1 MALLLKN
8 EERIDVKKE
17 IDFVLSIAN
26 KLRGP
31 YKASDYKKVIIP
43 MIILRRFECALEK
56 TKDKVLKAIEDGLN
70 IPDYLCK
77 ESGYQFYNTSKFNLK
92 NLLNDSDNLKDNLKA
107 YIDGFSDNVKVI
119 FNGEK
124 EDKAKDKDGHEGLDF
139 NKEIDKMAK
148 SNRLYSVVKV
158 FSELNLDPETV
169 DNMKMGYMFEDIIRR
184 YSTNAEAGDHYTPR
198 EVIKLLVNILLSEG
212 SEDLH
217 QEGKVTTVLD
227 MACGT
232 GGMLSTAYQFLKQIN
247 PKMDIKLFGQEV
259 NGESYAIC
267 LSDMMIKGQD
277 AKNIQFADTMKKD
290 AFPSQSMRMVIA
302 NPPFGQAWGGKDA
315 GEGVEKAVKAEH
327 AKKPNGRFPAGL
339 PGTGDMQLLFI
350 QHAMAKLD
358 KNGRAAILENGSP
371 LFSGGTSSGESQI
384 RRWLLDNDY
393 LEAIIGLPNQLFY
406 NTDIGIYAFIF
417 SKNKR
422 PERKNKIQFI
432 NAVDFWQPLRKS
444 LGKKRKEISD
454 QDIEKITEL
463 YINFKPNEYS
473 KIFDREK
480 FLYKE
485 YAVYQP
491 LQRNFII
498 NDERIEQLNNSAFFD
513 RLYNE
518 DKYQELLET
527 NPREPKQD
535 KQIKDYE
542 NGKKVREEI
551 LDILNKNKSDVLYKN
566 YNKFKIVLKDLF
578 KNAFKDK
585 TSAQKK
591 TLIENTAFGLSVMD
605 KTADIVYKSDGT
617 PEIDK
622 ETKDTELIKV
632 NDNVEKYFEKEVYP
646 HVPDAMY
653 FFEED
658 LTKKD
663 KPVIKTGAEFPFTR
677 YFYEYQPPEKSE
689 VLLKKFF
696 DIENSLNETLK
707 ELQNV

>member
-1 MALLLKN
+1 MALLLKS

-124 EDKAKDKDGHEGLDF
+124 EDKAKEKDGH
-139 NKEIDKMAK
+139 
-148 SNRLYSVVKV
+148 
-158 FSELNLDPETV
+158 
-169 DNMKMGYMFEDIIRR
+169 
-184 YSTNAEAGDHYTPR
+184 EAGDHYTPR

-290 AFPSQSMRMVIA
+290 AFSNQSMRMVIA
-302 NPPFGQAWGGKDA
+302 NPPFGQKWGGENA

-327 AKKPNGRFPAGL
+327 AKKPDGRFPAGL
-339 PGTGDMQLLFI
+339 PSTEDMQLLFI
-350 QHAMAKLD
+350 QHAMYKLD
-358 KNGRAAILENGSP
+358 KYGRAAILENGSP

-384 RRWLLDNDY
+384 RKWLLDKDY

-422 PERKNKIQFI
+422 PERKNKVQFI

-454 QDIEKITEL
+454 NDIERIKDL
-463 YINFKPNEYS
+463 YTRFEENEYS
-473 KIFDREK
+473 KIFDKEE

-485 YAVYQP
+485 YSVYQP

-498 NDERIEQLNNSAFFD
+498 NDEKIEQLNNSAFFD
-513 RLYNE
+513 RLFNE
-518 DKYQELLET
+518 DKYQDLLET
-527 NPREPKQD
+527 NPRDEKQD
-535 KQIKDYE
+535 KQLKKYE
-542 NGKKVREEI
+542 DGKIVKAEI

-566 YNKFKIVLKDLF
+566 YDKFKIVLKDLF
-578 KNAFKDK
+578 KNTFQDK

-591 TLIENTAFGLSVMD
+591 TIIENTALGLSVMD
-605 KTADIVYKSDGT
+605 KTADIVYKSNGT

-622 ETKDTELIKV
+622 ETKDIELIKV
-632 NDNVEKYFEKEVYP
+632 NDNVEEYFKKEVYP

>member
-1 MALLLKN
+1 MVLLLEKD
-8 EERIDVKKE
+8 ERIDVKKE

-26 KLRGP
+26 KLRGA
-31 YKASDYKKVIIP
+31 YKADKYKDVIIP
-43 MIILRRFECALEK
+43 MVILRRFECALEE
-56 TKDKVLKAIEDGLN
+56 TKEEVLQAVEDGFGN
-70 IPDYLCK
+70 IPDYLCRK
-77 ESGYQFYNTSKFNLK
+77 SGYQFYNTSKFNLK
-92 NLLNDSDNLKDNLKA
+92 NLLNDSDHLETNLKS
-107 YIDGFSDNVKVI
+107 YIDSFSDNVKAI

-124 EDKAKDKDGHEGLDF
+124 EDKAKNKDGHEGLEF
-139 NKEIDKMAK
+139 NKQIEKMAK
-148 SNRLYSVVKV
+148 SNRLYTVVKA
-158 FSELNLDPETV
+158 FSELNLDPKTV
-169 DNMKMGYMFEDIIRR
+169 DNIKMGYMFEDIIRR

-198 EVIKLLVNILLSEG
+198 EVIKLLVNILLSEN
-212 SEDLH
+212 SDDLK

-302 NPPFGQAWGGKDA
+302 NPPFGQSWGGKDA
-315 GEGVEKAVKAEH
+315 AEGVEKAVKAEH
-327 AKKPNGRFPAGL
+327 AKKQNGRFPAGL

-350 QHAMAKLD
+350 QHAISKLD

-417 SKNKR
+417 SKNKKGTKR
-422 PERKNKIQFI
+422 ENKVQFI

-454 QDIEKITEL
+454 KDIEKITEL
-463 YINFKPNEYS
+463 YTKFEENEYS
-473 KIFDREK
+473 KIFDREE

-485 YAVYQP
+485 YSVYQP

-542 NGKKVREEI
+542 NGKKIREEI
-551 LDILNKNKSDVLYKN
+551 VEILSKNKSDVLYKN
-566 YNKFKIVLKDLF
+566 YDKFKTFI
-578 KNAFKDK
+578 KNIFK
-585 TSAQKK
+585 TSTLSATQK
-591 TLIENTAFGLSVMD
+591 ENVIWGLSQMD
-605 KTADIVYKSDGT
+605 KTADIVYKSNGEK
-617 PEIDK
+617 EIDK

-632 NDNVEKYFEKEVYP
+632 NDNVEEYFEKEVYP
-646 HVPDAMY
+646 HIPDAMY
-653 FFEED
+653 FFEEEITD
-658 LTKKD
+658 KKS
-663 KPVIKTGAEFPFTR
+663 VIKTGAEFPFTR
-677 YFYEYQPPEKSE
+677 YFYKYQPPEKSE
-689 VLLKKFF
+689 ILLKKFF

-707 ELQNV
+707 ELQDG